1 MEKISDFIKKN
12 PLVFDGAMGTYYLTL
27 TGDKLANCEIQNC
40 LRPSLISQIHE
51 EYLKAGA
58 KAIKTNTFNIQLIE
72 TANEYSF
79 EEIIRC
85 GYRIAK
91 KAASKYDAYVFADLG
106 PIISTEEDEIF
117 ENYKKVVDIFIE
129 EGATCFLFE
138 TQLGYDGLALTT
150 SYIKDRVP
158 DAFIIISFA
167 VSADGFTKDGNG
179 AQNLIDVVRKNKN
192 TDALGFNCVTGPKHL
207 GALVNSIHKGE
218 KPFVIMPNA
227 GYPTVVG
234 SRSYYDNNA
243 EYFAKEMIDIISS
256 GVKIVGGCCG
266 TTPKHIEL
274 LVENM
279 QKANIVDSSKYVKN
293 IVINEKSEDNRF
305 LNKINNKK
313 KVIAVEFDSPLIDDL
328 TDFMEKAKELQ
339 NSDVDII
346 TIADC
351 PVARARMDSSIL
363 ACKIHRQLGIDV
375 LPHLTC
381 RDRNTNAT
389 RALLLGLSVEGI
401 RNVLLV
407 TGDPVPLDIRNEI
420 KSVFQFNSRKM
431 AKYITELN
439 KTNFKN
445 PFGLFGALNV
455 NADNFEVALDVA
467 KEKIESGMQG
477 FFTQP
482 IFDNKAIENL
492 QRAKKEL
499 KVPIMG
505 GILPVISYRNAEF
518 MNNEIP
524 GIYVSDEIKNR
535 YLDKSK
541 EKCTE
546 IAIEVSSKIA
556 KDVSEIVDGY
566 YIITPFKRVDIVTE
580 LIKNIKKQ
588 DEIIKNNLLKGL

>member
-1 MEKISDFIKKN
+1 MEKISEFIKKN

-27 TGDKLANCEIQNC
+27 TGEKLANCEVQNC
-40 LRPSLISQIHE
+40 VRPSLISQIHE
-51 EYLKAGA
+51 EYLRAGA

-72 TANEYSF
+72 SSIEYSF

-85 GYRIAK
+85 GYRLAK
-91 KAASKYDAYVFADLG
+91 KAADKYDAYVFADLG
-106 PIISTEEDEIF
+106 PIISTEEEEIF
-117 ENYKKVVDIFIE
+117 KNYKKAIDIFIE

-138 TQLGYDGLALTT
+138 TQLGYDGLGSIAT
-150 SYIKDRVP
+150 YIKERVP
-158 DAFIIISFA
+158 DAFIILSFA

-179 AQNLIDVVRKNKN
+179 AQNLIDVVRSNIDI
-192 TDALGFNCVTGPKHL
+192 DAFGFNCVAGPKHL
-207 GALVNSIHKGE
+207 GALANAINRGE
-218 KPFVIMPNA
+218 KPFAIMPNA
-227 GYPTVVG
+227 GYPTIVG
-234 SRSYYDNNA
+234 NRSYYDNNA
-243 EYFAKEMIDIISS
+243 EYFAREMVDIISS
-256 GVKIVGGCCG
+256 GVQIVGGCCG

-274 LVENM
+274 LVDGLR
-279 QKANIVDSSKYVKN
+279 KANIVDVSKYVK
-293 IVINEKSEDNRF
+293 VLEVNEKSEDNRF
-305 LNKINNKK
+305 LNKINSKK
-313 KVIAVEFDSPLIDDL
+313 KVIAVEFDSPLVDNM

-363 ACKIHRQLGIDV
+363 ACKLHRQLGIDV

-439 KTNFKN
+439 KMNFNN
-445 PFGLFGALNV
+445 PFGLFGALNI
-455 NADNFEVALDVA
+455 NAANFDVALNVA
-467 KEKIESGMQG
+467 KEKLESGMQG

-482 IFDNKAIENL
+482 VFDARAIENL
-492 QRAKKEL
+492 QRAKEEL

-535 YLDKSK
+535 YLNKSR
-541 EKCTE
+541 EECTE
-546 IAIEVSSKIA
+546 IAVEVSTKIA
-556 KDVSEIVDGY
+556 KDISGIIDGY

-580 LIKNIKKQ
+580 LISNIKSN
-588 DEIIKNNLLKGL
+588 DEII

>member
-1 MEKISDFIKKN
+1 MEKISEFIKKN

-27 TGDKLANCEIQNC
+27 TGEHLADCEVQNC

-72 TANEYSF
+72 NSKKYGF

-91 KAASKYDAYVFADLG
+91 KAADKYDAYVFADLG
-106 PIISTEEDEIF
+106 PIISIEEEEIF
-117 ENYKKVVDIFIE
+117 ENYKKAVDIFIE

-138 TQLGYDGLALTT
+138 TQLGYEGFANIAE
-150 SYIKDRVP
+150 YIKERVP
-158 DAFIIISFA
+158 EAFIMLSFA

-179 AQNLIDVVRKNKN
+179 AQNLIDEASENRDI
-192 TDALGFNCVTGPKHL
+192 DALGFNCVTGPKHL
-207 GALVNSIHKGE
+207 GDLANTINRGE
-218 KPFVIMPNA
+218 KPFIIMPNA

-243 EYFAKEMIDIISS
+243 EYFAREMVDIISS
-256 GVKIVGGCCG
+256 GVQIVGGCCG
-266 TTPKHIEL
+266 TTPKHIK
-274 LVENM
+274 LVVEGMRKSNTV
-279 QKANIVDSSKYVKN
+279 NISKYVK
-293 IVINEKSEDNRF
+293 IVEVNEKGEGNRF
-305 LNKINNKK
+305 LNKINSKK
-313 KVIAVEFDSPLIDDL
+313 KVIAVEFDSPLVDDM

-339 NSDVDII
+339 NSAVDII

-363 ACKIHRQLGIDV
+363 ACKLHRQLGIDV

-389 RALLLGLSVEGI
+389 RALLLGLSVEGV

-439 KTNFKN
+439 KMNFNN
-445 PFGLFGALNV
+445 PFGLFGALNI
-455 NADNFEVALDVA
+455 NATNFDMTMDVA

-482 IFDNKAIENL
+482 VFDVRAIENL
-492 QRAKKEL
+492 QRAKEEL

-524 GIYVSDEIKNR
+524 GIYVSDEIKNK
-535 YLDKSK
+535 YLDKSR
-541 EKCTE
+541 EECTE
-546 IAIEVSSKIA
+546 LAIEVSSKIA
-556 KDVSEIVDGY
+556 KDISSIVDGY

-580 LIKNIKKQ
+580 LISNIKKN
-588 DEIIKNNLLKGL
+588 DEIMQK